1 MGFLGGL
8 IGRLGLVGFIG
19 RRGGETGS
27 AGIEKEISVFIQPPC
42 SVYVDHENV
51 SLLLNERAIL
61 GILSDFNSYS

>member
-27 AGIEKEISVFIQPPC
+27 AGIEKEISVFIQPTLQ
-42 SVYVDHENV
+42 SRKLVTK
-51 SLLLNERAIL
+51 
-61 GILSDFNSYS
+61 